1 MRLRRYRMVVGA
13 LAVAL
18 GSLLVAGQLAIR
30 QPARPAEPLP
40 GGGGSSEVAGATEV
54 AAASSSL
61 ASGFDNLNQRLRLPQ
76 AGPAPVVVP
85 AAAEPPPGDAQI
97 APPPERFEEPP
108 EPPAPE
114 PEELRKPQETIE
126 RSPGTWAVVIGINN
140 YPGTSYDLKSAVND
154 ANDVNQALAGFGVSA
169 DRRLVLRDSAASLA
183 SIRKSV
189 EWLVAHAGPDATA
202 VFFYAGHVRK
212 LRSGVEAIVAA
223 DGGMMSDAEFAGML
237 DGLQARKTWIGIA
250 ACYGGGFTEAMK
262 SGRVLV
268 AAASADELAY
278 ENVSFARSY
287 LVEYMVRRAMIGSG
301 ISTVEGAFA
310 AAQEGLKRDFPNR
323 VPVQFDH
330 LAGVL
335 ELRVGAG
342 RPPSSPA
349 PPPGSNPG
357 APAPPS
363 GGGSPPPPPPSPPP
377 EDGCAGLTAGLVHCK
392 PS

>member
-1 MRLRRYRMVVGA
+1 MVVVG

-18 GSLLVAGQLAIR
+18 GSLLVTGQLAVR
-30 QPARPAEPLP
+30 QPSRSPDPLP
-40 GGGGSSEVAGATEV
+40 EDGRGSEVAGATF
-54 AAASSSL
+54 SL

-76 AGPAPVVVP
+76 VAPAPVVVAP
-85 AAAEPPPGDAQI
+85 VAAAEPPPGDAPI

-114 PEELRKPQETIE
+114 PVELRKPQETVT

-140 YPGTSYDLKSAVND
+140 YPGTSYDLQSAVND

-169 DRRLVLRDSAASLA
+169 DRRLVLKDNEAGLA

-212 LRSGVEAIVAA
+212 LRPGVEAIVAA
-223 DGGMMSDAEFAGML
+223 DGGMLSDAELGGML
-237 DGLQARKTWIGIA
+237 EGLQARKTWIGIA
-250 ACYGGGFTEAMK
+250 ACYGGGFSEVMK
-262 SGRVLV
+262 PGRVLV

-287 LVEYMVRRAMIGSG
+287 LVEYMVRRAMITSG
-301 ISTVEGAFA
+301 VSTVEGAFA
-310 AAQEGLKRDFPNR
+310 AAQEGLRRDFPNR
-323 VPVQFDH
+323 VPVQFDQ
-330 LAGVL
+330 LPGVL
-335 ELRVGAG
+335 ELRVAAA
-342 RPPSSPA
+342 RPPAAPS
-349 PPPGSNPG
+349 PPPGSSPG
-357 APAPPS
+357 TTAPPS
-363 GGGSPPPPPPSPPP
+363 GSPPPPPPPPP
-377 EDGCAGLTAGLVHCK
+377 DDGCAGLTAGLVQCK